1 MTNSLDRTNQV
12 VLDYEALP
20 IETIDLSPEL
30 INQAVEISTK
40 IPNEELQWQTYL
52 NALAMFSF
60 EEWLETRARDLNIHR
75 VEQVLQPATI
85 NAIPAFCHLQIN
97 GFKVCLLATGSLTDE
112 EVSLPRPIVDL
123 PEFIP
128 HLYVLVEVQEEQEVA
143 MISGFLSYDQLVN
156 QRDNVNLQADEDWT
170 YQLPFHWFETDPDDL
185 LLYLRCLEPSTI
197 TLPTIVDRKKQLSQV
212 RSELEALLPQLQSP
226 SSQLWEV
233 LTWKQGEAVLTSPEL
248 LEWVYQVQKQEGETL
263 QTVSRQNHLTD
274 ILKLLTQPAMNVGR
288 WLGNELD
295 ELAEELSWKLLPS
308 LAIRSSNKELAT
320 KWNELD
326 ELAKE
331 LSWKLLPSL
340 AIRSPTEEFAAI
352 VRELKQT
359 GVNIPLQGCGA
370 YLDLRLAGIPLR
382 LYAVTWPLVSDG
394 IPEWTLL
401 LVLGSASDTS
411 LPPGL
416 KLRVSDQSNI
426 LVEEALDEQEN
437 KFYLFTSVIGS
448 REEKFIVTVSL
459 APGIEQTFPPFSFN
473 PERQL

>member
-1 MTNSLDRTNQV
+1 MINSSIPNNYTL
-12 VLDYEALP
+12 LDYEALP
-20 IETIDLSPEL
+20 TETIDLSPDF
-30 INQAVEISTK
+30 INQAVEISTQ

-60 EEWLETRARDLNIHR
+60 EEWLGTRAIDLNIHR
-75 VEQVLQPATI
+75 DEQVLQPATV
-85 NAIPAFCHLQIN
+85 NAIPAFCHLQVN

-112 EVSLPRPIVDL
+112 EVTLPRSIVDL

-128 HLYVLVEVQEEQEVA
+128 HIYVLVEVQEEQEIAVV
-143 MISGFLSYDQLVN
+143 SGFMSYEQLVKK
-156 QRDNVNLQADEDWT
+156 REKLNLQADEDWT

-185 LLYLRCLEPSTI
+185 LLYLRCLEPSAINLPAI
-197 TLPTIVDRKKQLSQV
+197 TDRKKQLTQI

-226 SSQLWEV
+226 SSQLWKV

-248 LEWVYQVQKQEGETL
+248 LEWVYQLQKQEVETL
-263 QTVSRQNHLTD
+263 QTTSRQNHLTD
-274 ILKLLTQPAMNVGR
+274 ILKLLTHPAMNVGR
-288 WLGNELD
+288 WLWNELD
-295 ELAEELSWKLLPS
+295 ELAEELSWQLLPNF
-308 LAIRSSNKELAT
+308 AM
-320 KWNELD
+320 
-326 ELAKE
+326 
-331 LSWKLLPSL
+331 
-340 AIRSPTEEFAAI
+340 RSPTEEFATI
-352 VRELKQT
+352 VRRLKQT

-401 LVLGSASDTS
+401 LVLGSAPGTS
-411 LPPGL
+411 LPSGL
-416 KLRVSDQSNI
+416 KLRVSDQKSI
-426 LVEEALDEQEN
+426 LVEEALEEQESD
-437 KFYLFTSVIGS
+437 FYLFTSVIGS

>member
-1 MTNSLDRTNQV
+1 MTNSLISTNHTL
-12 VLDYEALP
+12 LDYETLP
-20 IETIDLSPEL
+20 TETIDLSPDF
-30 INQAVEISTK
+30 IHQSVEISTQ

-60 EEWLETRARDLNIHR
+60 EEWLGTRAIDLNIHR
-75 VEQVLQPATI
+75 DEQVLQPATV
-85 NAIPAFCHLQIN
+85 NAIPAFCHLQVN
-97 GFKVCLLATGSLTDE
+97 DFKVCLLATGSLTDE
-112 EVSLPRPIVDL
+112 EVTVPRSIVDL

-143 MISGFLSYDQLVN
+143 VISGFLSYNQLVK
-156 QRDNVNLQADEDWT
+156 QRANVNLQADEDWT

-185 LLYLRCLEPSTI
+185 LLYLRCLEPSAINLPAI
-197 TLPTIVDRKKQLSQV
+197 TDRKKQLSQI
-212 RSELEALLPQLQSP
+212 RSELEALLPQLQLP

-248 LEWVYQVQKQEGETL
+248 LEWVYQLQKQVETQNL
-263 QTVSRQNHLTD
+263 PSNVEKPNSTYLQNHLTD
-274 ILKLLTQPAMNVGR
+274 ILKLLTQPALNVGR
-288 WLGNELD
+288 WLWNELD
-295 ELAEELSWKLLPS
+295 ELAEELSWELLPS
-308 LAIRSSNKELAT
+308 FAM
-320 KWNELD
+320 
-326 ELAKE
+326 
-331 LSWKLLPSL
+331 
-340 AIRSPTEEFAAI
+340 RSPTEEFATI
-352 VRELKQT
+352 VRRLKQT

-401 LVLGSASDTS
+401 LVLGSAPGTS
-411 LPPGL
+411 LPLGL
-416 KLRVSDQSNI
+416 KLRVSDQTSI
-426 LVEEALDEQEN
+426 LVEEALEEQESD
-437 KFYLFTSVIGS
+437 FYLFTSVIGS